1 MNSRYLRAG
10 LQSLSSTRNSGTFK
24 LTQPAREQRA
34 IRFID
39 AGAAQDRIVQVQ
51 PLLRSIPIKSG
62 VLNSWK
68 EIATYL
74 GRGVRTVQRWEAELN
89 LPVHRPRGR
98 SRSAVVAFRQE
109 LDDWLQCT
117 PSQSHSKQINNGLLG
132 IAHDM
137 QALARKLLESAANL
151 QQHSKG
157 EELVEAADKIGQ
169 RLSLLMNVSH
179 GDSLFDRTLLTET
192 PSAEQSDS

>member
-1 MNSRYLRAG
+1 MNSQFLRAE
-10 LQSLSSTRNSGTFK
+10 LRSPSSNKNSNAFK
-24 LTQPAREQRA
+24 PTQPTGDQRA
-34 IRFID
+34 IHFID
-39 AGAAQDRIVQVQ
+39 LPANQDRILKPQ

-74 GRGVRTVQRWEAELN
+74 GRGVRTVQRWEAELQ

-98 SRSAVVAFRQE
+98 TRSAVLAFRQE

-117 PSQSHSKQINNGLLG
+117 PSQGDSKEIGNALLD

-137 QALARKLLESAANL
+137 QTLARQLFTSANF
-151 QQHSKG
+151 QTRCEG
-157 EELVEAADKIGQ
+157 ENLVEAAGTIVQ
-169 RLSLLMNVSH
+169 RLNLLMNGNPKSTNFERNSSPQ
-179 GDSLFDRTLLTET
+179 GR
-192 PSAEQSDS
+192 SAMKKN